1 MSETTPR
8 SIGEGLDEAGIEAVW
23 AQWSALGAGT
33 LQKGSPTSAIVDPEA
48 LLLFS
53 LYLIPKEKR
62 LRDLT
67 RWWAEVGSKLLSVQR
82 TKTLAK
88 EFPTAA
94 KERLH
99 EYSYWAMEAGD
110 RRWKKYAEKPDDASG
125 REPKGPEEPELRSSV
140 SLLLRLRA
148 GFGVSAKADVLA
160 FLLGTSEQAVTAKKA
175 VRATGYSRATIS
187 GALEDLSRA
196 GFIRKS
202 DGRPAEYRAP
212 AEPWTALLFQS
223 ERFDPES
230 GRSEEEA
237 DGPTSKGPKWR
248 YWGQLFP
255 FLARAREWVRE
266 AESLS
271 EYMASTHARDLFEE
285 FRWALEA
292 NRIQVPPPTG
302 YKGGDYLDGFLEGV
316 KRITWWI
323 PEHL

>member
-1 MSETTPR
+1 MSETTAR
-8 SIGEGLDEAGIEAVW
+8 SIRSVGEGLEEAGIEAVW

-33 LQKGSPTSAIVDPEA
+33 LQSGGPTSAIIDPEA
-48 LLLFS
+48 LLLLS

-67 RWWAEVGSKLLSVQR
+67 RWWAEAGSELLSLQR
-82 TKTLAK
+82 TKTLA
-88 EFPTAA
+88 EDFPIAV
-94 KERLH
+94 EDRLRT
-99 EYSYWAMEAGD
+99 YSYWAVEAGD
-110 RRWKKYAEKPDDASG
+110 RRWKKYAEKPEDTSG
-125 REPKGPEEPELRSSV
+125 RERKGPEEPKLRSST

-160 FLLGTSEQAVTAKKA
+160 FLLGTGEQAATVKKA
-175 VRATGYSRATIS
+175 VQATGYSRATIS

-212 AEPWTALLFQS
+212 AELWKALLFES
-223 ERFDPES
+223 EPE
-230 GRSEEEA
+230 RTQEDA
-237 DGPTSKGPKWR
+237 DVPKSKGPAWR
-248 YWGQLFP
+248 YWRQLFP
-255 FLARAREWVRE
+255 FLARAREWARE

-271 EYMASTHARDLFEE
+271 EYMASTRARDLFEE

-292 NRIQVPPPTG
+292 NRIRVPLPTR
-302 YKGGDYLDGFLEGV
+302 YQGGMYLDGFLDGL
-316 KRITWWI
+316 KQTTRWI